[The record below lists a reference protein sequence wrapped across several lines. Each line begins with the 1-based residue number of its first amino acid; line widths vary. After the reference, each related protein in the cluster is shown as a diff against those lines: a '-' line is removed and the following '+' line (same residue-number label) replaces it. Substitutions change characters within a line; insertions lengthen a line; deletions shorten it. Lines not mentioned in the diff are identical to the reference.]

1 MATPKNIPAKYVM
14 RISRMTVDKLGVK
27 LYDRVSAVLAE
38 LVSNCY
44 DADGQTVT
52 ITAPMDEFLAAKS
65 AGQLKDKGFTIT
77 VEDDGIGMTPDEV
90 NRFYL
95 RVGAERRNESARGR
109 GDVSPKFKRKVM
121 GRKGVGKLAPFG
133 ICQKMEVIT
142 AGGENVVE
150 GKNEQGQKA
159 KGYLTAHLILDRDAI
174 NRDEDFDYTPEIG
187 SLDGT
192 VRAATGTKIIL
203 RVFAYRSVPA
213 IDELARQLAQRF
225 GIESK
230 NWKIVLKDSSK
241 TAGAA
246 NSKLTVGAFDLDV
259 MDGTKIEFKA
269 AKKSKGPLPAAVMPD
284 GTDHPTIK
292 AGFESEGK
300 SYPLTGWIAYA
311 KKAYKDELM
320 VGVRIYCRGKIA
332 AQTHAFE
339 HKSGFEGEFSVRSYL
354 IGELH
359 ADWLDT
365 EEDLIQTDRRDILW
379 SDELGTSFQNWG
391 REVVGEI
398 GKITRNPMRKKILE
412 QFQENSGIK
421 AKAQKIY
428 PGKDNQQL
436 REKSV
441 EIAEMF
447 GKSMREAEVNDPD
460 VVDNV
465 VQLSLMLAPH
475 ITLDEK
481 LKEAAST
488 QDGTF
493 KALASILR
501 TAKVAELA
509 AYGQIARDRVRVIG
523 RLEALMKA
531 DKTDEDEFQ
540 NLLEE
545 APWLVHAEWHPVTN
559 NQGFKLIKEKFEEM
573 VTKSTGKKSK
583 LTDFEK
589 IGKKTKRPDFVLL
602 PVENSIQL
610 VEIKK
615 KKHKLANDEMDRI
628 ENYYELMR
636 KFLSAPGNQEFLAL
650 YPDFKITLVCDG
662 TNLSGVW
669 KKSFESYQ
677 KEGKLEHISWNGF
690 LLRTRKANEKFL
702 EEAERQKKLA
712 INET

>member
-1 MATPKNIPAKYVM
+1 
-14 RISRMTVDKLGVK
+14 MTVDKLGVK

-52 ITAPMDEFLAAKS
+52 ITAPMDEFLSAKS
-65 AGQLKDKGFTIT
+65 AGKLKDKGFTIT
-77 VEDDGIGMTPDEV
+77 VEDDGIGMTPEEV

-109 GDVSPKFKRKVM
+109 GDVSPKFKRRVM

-142 AGGENVVE
+142 AGGESVID
-150 GKNEQGQKA
+150 GKNDKGQKA

-174 NRDEDFDYTPEIG
+174 NRDEDFDYAPDIG
-187 SLDGT
+187 ALDGT
-192 VRAATGTKIIL
+192 VRPSTGTKIIL
-203 RVFAYRSVPA
+203 SVFAYRSVPA

-230 NWKIVLKDSSK
+230 NWKIILKDSSK
-241 TAGAA
+241 TSGSAG
-246 NSKLTVGAFDLDV
+246 SELTVGAFDLEV
-259 MDGTKIEFKA
+259 MEGTKIEFKA
-269 AKKSKGPLPAAVMPD
+269 SKNGKGPLPAAVMPD

-292 AGFESEGK
+292 AGFSTEGK
-300 SYPLTGWIAYA
+300 QYPLTGWIAYA

-379 SDELGTSFQNWG
+379 SDELGANFQNWG

-412 QFQENSGIK
+412 QFQENSKIK
-421 AKAQKIY
+421 AKADKIY
-428 PGKDNQQL
+428 PGKENQQL
-436 REKSV
+436 RDKSV

-460 VVDNV
+460 VVENV

-481 LKEAAST
+481 LKEAASNE
-488 QDGTF
+488 DGTF

-545 APWLVHAEWHPVTN
+545 APWLIHAEWHPVTN
-559 NQGFKLIKEKFEEM
+559 NQGFKLLREKFEEE
-573 VTKSTGKKSK
+573 VLKGTGKKSK
-583 LTDFEK
+583 LADFEK
-589 IGKKTKRPDFVLL
+589 ISKKSKRPDFVLL
-602 PVENSIQL
+602 PVEQSIQL

-615 KKHKLANDEMDRI
+615 KSHKLANDEMDRI
-628 ENYYELMR
+628 QNYYELMN
-636 KFLSAPGNQEFLAL
+636 KFLNAAGNQAFKAM
-650 YPDFKITLVCDG
+650 YPEFKITLVCDG
-662 TNLSGVW
+662 LNLTGVW
-669 KKSFESYQ
+669 KASFDSHK
-677 KEGKLEHISWNGF
+677 KEGTLEHISWNGF

-702 EEAERQKKLA
+702 EEAERQKKIA